1 MAGNSNSGRRS
12 QSDEEKR
19 LKVIDKAWDVIDV
32 FLHDEDISLKAK
44 AEMAAK
50 LVVKNMPTEIQGSL
64 DVTMMPTV
72 KVNGKELEADIG

>member
-50 LVVKNMPTEIQGSL
+50 LVVKNMPTEIQ
-64 DVTMMPTV
+64 VI
-72 KVNGKELEADIG
+72 ADNRGHK